1 MRRGLLDHS
10 DWEKISQKIPDLE
23 KLRGMALHFAPDFL
37 SMNFKPESTVPEA
50 SVCLNDALRT
60 LEQAVYALSEVFA
73 HQVWYL
79 EKKDPPSKMAAAFF
93 GRFYADDVALRLYSA
108 GEQYLVDAIKK
119 MLEISEK
126 QLAPYKMERKKKYK
140 REEINPRKITRLE
153 IVGDFLSAQ
162 ETVYPFTEAIASLA
176 DLKEWKTTVD
186 YRNRWVHEQP
196 PTVKGL
202 GIVYKRGR
210 RWKPLLTGKGYTLG
224 IGGGDKPEY
233 SVDKLVKFIQPA
245 MFKFTDTLTSVV
257 KFYTELLKDAGKL
270 TVQPLDKGEQ

>member
-1 MRRGLLDHS
+1 MSRGLLDDS
-10 DWEKISQKIPDLE
+10 ELRRISQEIPDLSN
-23 KLRGMALHFAPDFL
+23 LQAIASSFSPDFI
-37 SMNFKPESTVPEA
+37 STPFSPKSYVPVA
-50 SVCLNDALRT
+50 SVCLQDAVHT
-60 LEQAVYALSEVFA
+60 LEEAVYALSEVFA

-79 EKKDPPSKMAAAFF
+79 EKKDPPNKMAAAFF

-126 QLAPYKMERKKKYK
+126 QLAPHKMERKKKYK
-140 REEINPRKITRLE
+140 REGINPRKITRLE

-162 ETVYPFTEAIASLA
+162 ETVYPFTDTIASLT

-224 IGGGDKPEY
+224 IGGGDVPEY
-233 SVDKLVKFIQPA
+233 SIEELIGFIQPA
-245 MFKFTDTLTSVV
+245 MLQFKDTLTSVV
-257 KFYTELLKDAGKL
+257 EFYVDLLNSHGIRFD
-270 TVQPLDKGEQ
+270 